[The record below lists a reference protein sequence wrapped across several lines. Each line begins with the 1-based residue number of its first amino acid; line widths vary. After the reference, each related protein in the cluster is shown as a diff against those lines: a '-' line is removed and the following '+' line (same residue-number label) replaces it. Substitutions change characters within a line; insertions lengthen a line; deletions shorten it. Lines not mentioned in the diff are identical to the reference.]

1 MKSTIQTLG
10 DPAIENQTSSLL
22 MTGLTANRSPN
33 PGLMQLAVPERN
45 LDFFGWAFGVAV
57 MYLSGFVV
65 GAAGI
70 IVTSVA
76 LAVIGVIIL
85 FWGTLVYWMTLE

>member
-1 MKSTIQTLG
+1 MKSTIQPVD
-10 DPAIENQTSSLL
+10 DPAIGNQTSSLL
-22 MTGLTANRSPN
+22 ITGSTANRSPN

-57 MYLSGFVV
+57 MYLIGFVV

-70 IVTSVA
+70 IVTSAA
-76 LAVIGVIIL
+76 LAVTGLIIL
-85 FWGTLVYWMTLE
+85 FAGTAVYWITLE